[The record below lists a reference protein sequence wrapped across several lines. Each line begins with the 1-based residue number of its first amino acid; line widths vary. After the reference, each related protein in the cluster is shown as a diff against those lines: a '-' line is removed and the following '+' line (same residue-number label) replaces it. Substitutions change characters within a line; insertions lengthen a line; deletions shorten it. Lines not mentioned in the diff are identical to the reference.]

1 MTNDS
6 NTESQVF
13 DWTNEQWATRWLP
26 YVRLAS
32 VALLPDREE
41 AVGEMNED
49 EAATLAESF
58 VDAAA
63 HLKALSDLCAAAAA
77 HVADTWDAA
86 RPNSA

>member
-1 MTNDS
+1 MTNDGH
-6 NTESQVF
+6 TVSQVF

-32 VALLPDREE
+32 VAMLPDRKD

-58 VDAAA
+58 VATAA
-63 HLKALSDLCAAAAA
+63 HLKVLSDLCAAAAM
-77 HVADTWDAA
+77 HVADTWDATHSGKA
-86 RPNSA
+86 